1 MAHAPGPINKHLL
14 SHDSDKWKPP
24 LRPYE
29 IVYPQKLLTWRY
41 EKLGCPGIYHI
52 PRVQCHLAIVKWLRH
67 PLHIRPTILSLKA
80 RCCSLPQQE
89 VTRALTCT
97 HTHTHAHRL
106 VNWFL
111 APPSLTCFK
120 GGGAFIADKRPAAY
134 CGARA
139 QVELVLAHG
148 LQVTQ
153 DPLGGVGVTDVYSL
167 QRPHFSVVD

>member
-24 LRPYE
+24 LHPYE

-52 PRVQCHLAIVKWLRH
+52 PPVQCHLAIVKWLCH
-67 PLHIRPTILSLKA
+67 PLHICPTILSLKA
-80 RCCSLPQQE
+80 RCCSRLQQE
-89 VTRALTCT
+89 M
-97 HTHTHAHRL
+97 THALAYTHARACTL

-120 GGGAFIADKRPAAY
+120 DGGAFIADKRPAAH

-139 QVELVLAHG
+139 QVEFVRAHG

-153 DPLGGVGVTDVYSL
+153 DPVGGVGVTDVYSL

>member
-1 MAHAPGPINKHLL
+1 MPFGNSEMTLSPTSHLPNDSEPQSPLLFSSPTGNDARTRVHTRAHAH
-14 SHDSDKWKPP
+14 
-24 LRPYE
+24 
-29 IVYPQKLLTWRY
+29 
-41 EKLGCPGIYHI
+41 C
-52 PRVQCHLAIVKWLRH
+52 
-67 PLHIRPTILSLKA
+67 
-80 RCCSLPQQE
+80 
-89 VTRALTCT
+89 
-97 HTHTHAHRL
+97 L

-120 GGGAFIADKRPAAY
+120 DGGAFIADKRPAAH

-139 QVELVLAHG
+139 QVEFVRAHG